1 MEIKTCEQYV
11 LAEVEQLRLER
22 DQAREDVRRWKKRA
36 GILAQKVA
44 AYEAAETVRR
54 KREQLVYA
62 ARGDSSSSTGS
73 RPPEHIIN

>member
-36 GILAQKVA
+36 GILAQKLA

-62 ARGDSSSSTGS
+62 ARSTSSSSSGS
-73 RPPEHIIN
+73 SPPEHIIS

>member
-36 GILAQKVA
+36 GILA
-44 AYEAAETVRR
+44 
-54 KREQLVYA
+54 
-62 ARGDSSSSTGS
+62 
-73 RPPEHIIN
+73 